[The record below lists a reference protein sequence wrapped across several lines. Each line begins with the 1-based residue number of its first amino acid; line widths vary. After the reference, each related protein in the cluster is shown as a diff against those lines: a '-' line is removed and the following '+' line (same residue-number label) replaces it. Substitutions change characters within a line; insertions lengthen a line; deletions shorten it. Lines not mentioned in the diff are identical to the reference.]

1 MIPTTTVPMRT
12 IYLGLAIAGYLL
24 SGVPM
29 LMESIQ
35 TGNLLFWTDPTRT
48 LTELFANRTSTT
60 FALDLFWVVVVSL
73 IWMAHEAGR
82 IGIRHVWR
90 FWVAA
95 LLFGLAGTLPL
106 FLYVREGRLPS
117 RA

>member
-1 MIPTTTVPMRT
+1 MNSTTTVEMRT
-12 IYLGLAIAGYLL
+12 IYLGLAIGGYLL

-35 TGNLLFWTDPTRT
+35 TGNLLFWTDPART
-48 LTELFANRTSTT
+48 AAELFANRTSTA
-60 FALDLFWVVVVSL
+60 FALDLVWVVVVSF

-82 IGIRHVWR
+82 IGMRHVWR

-106 FLYVREGRLPS
+106 FLYVREGRLAA